1 MCSPKL
7 LSPCSKSDS
16 KPANLHLDNTMD
28 KKYKKSIQ
36 ASRHGK
42 SAITIYVRPEC
53 KEAIRHCLMK
63 NGYGWSFQEGI
74 ANLLQTLLKENGF
87 NETNV

>member
-1 MCSPKL
+1 MS
-7 LSPCSKSDS
+7 
-16 KPANLHLDNTMD
+16 T
-28 KKYKKSIQ
+28 KYQKTIQ

-74 ANLLQTLLKENGF
+74 VKLLQNFLEEN
-87 NETNV
+87 EYKNVKV